1 MVISIPGELLIK
13 EKAVVSYLY
22 LNEVYDY
29 CSCCLIRTRIL
40 IPCNNC
46 SKALFCGK
54 YCMTKAMEQYH
65 RIECPLMEYF
75 ASLEPEDQHVQYIM
89 RLACFLSNQVG
100 FSVPTDRNE
109 RKFIYYPI
117 FEK

>member
-1 MVISIPGELLIK
+1 MLSGELLIK

-40 IPCNNC
+40 IPCHHC
-46 SKALFCGK
+46 SKALFCSK
-54 YCMTKAMEQYH
+54 YCMVKAMEQYH

-75 ASLEPEDQHVQYIM
+75 AGLEPEDQHVQYIM
-89 RLACFLSNQVG
+89 RLACFLSSQVG
-100 FSVPTDRNE
+100 GILWNYLYVVVNL
-109 RKFIYYPI
+109 
-117 FEK
+117 